1 MRKVFDKRVKKK
13 EFLLIIIVYKNIG
26 DQGSV
31 QMKCIVVLA
40 SYVSDVVVFLGGFLS
55 VVSFI
60 CSSLLKYNL

>member
-40 SYVSDVVVFLGGFLS
+40 SYVSDVVVFWGFFLS

-60 CSSLLKYNL
+60 CSS